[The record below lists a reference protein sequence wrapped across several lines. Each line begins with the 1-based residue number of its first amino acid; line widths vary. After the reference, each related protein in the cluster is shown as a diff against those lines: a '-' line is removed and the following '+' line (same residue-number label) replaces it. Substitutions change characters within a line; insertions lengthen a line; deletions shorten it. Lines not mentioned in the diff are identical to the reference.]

1 MRRVRRR
8 KSGNE
13 MGRRRVRRKR
23 RGGKVIERRRG
34 PGSPATEGAGG
45 GRALAAG
52 QLPVVPEKK
61 KNLLNIKIN
70 WELKEKEGW
79 TYSVTDLGM
88 GSLSRSMNWLS
99 SLSWFTYLSWGVQC
113 TDNS

>member
-1 MRRVRRR
+1 MFASCFGPREELEYLLLRVNPFYGDSKLLAGGEGVRRVRRR

-13 MGRRRVRRKR
+13 MGRRRVRRKT
-23 RGGKVIERRRG
+23 RGGEVIERRRR

-61 KNLLNIKIN
+61 KNL
-70 WELKEKEGW
+70 
-79 TYSVTDLGM
+79 
-88 GSLSRSMNWLS
+88 
-99 SLSWFTYLSWGVQC
+99 
-113 TDNS
+113 